1 MLPIEYSN
9 DGVNYTDTKTASSA
23 HARGRGGF
31 RHLPQD
37 RKIALV

>member
-9 DGVNYTDTKTASSA
+9 DGINYTDTKTASSA
-23 HARGRGGF
+23 HDSGRGGF